1 MAFASALYSDFTMK
15 TTFYNLIIS
24 LFALYCSCSPLTG
37 DAARLPDGDSVTVT
51 FAVSCPETQIAT
63 RALDPSQEKAIRNLN
78 VYLFH
83 KTTDISKHIY
93 SNDGTQRIDATL
105 VKGEYDLFVIANAGG
120 NLGEL
125 TREQAET
132 RALNISDE
140 SDLTRNDALP
150 MSARQ
155 PVTANQNAVIP
166 VSLVRLTAKVEFSL
180 TIAPTVSGQIVLQT
194 VQLMNAPRS
203 VSYFADNRTSGE
215 LLNFPK
221 QNITGNT
228 FSGTYYVP
236 ENLQG
241 INAAIKDQKDKNPSN
256 APVGATY
263 LYVQG
268 TTYGRQVAYYIYLG
282 GNNIDDFNIQR
293 NHQYVVQAN
302 ISGINTIDTRVSTVD
317 LTFGAIKNPC
327 NVGETVTSSVTLKCT
342 NSPARQIYLSAML
355 AEGGGTLTVNG
366 SAWTPG
372 AAMPFCKGNEARTVP
387 VTLVPNRSGLIRIRF
402 TVSDDQGY
410 ITYLE
415 LTTYCQQ
422 SYPVTTVFSEN
433 SWSKTAHTPLKFSV
447 NTNQQNNT
455 SGFNIKYELLKGAGD
470 MYYGSSIKLTDG
482 QSLTSGSNNPS
493 TGLTFPF
500 NFTPTAIGTVSFRLT
515 FTGANG
521 QASVVE
527 KTYDGIA
534 PYKINITPDFAH
546 IQPSG
551 TSVTSDGYTGIYY
564 KNFTVRLLASA
575 DKALVK
581 PVSLNI
587 GLQYKLGEYKTSLTP
602 TITPQNKNGEVTINA
617 GSKTGYTALITYAAS
632 CIGYNAGMGSK
643 IIFPGFYMVPKQNYA
658 TGEHREDASITSYK
672 ITSAADNT
680 IEYTL
685 LTPPK

>member
-1 MAFASALYSDFTMK
+1 MK

-24 LFALYCSCSPLTG
+24 LFVLYCSCSPLAG
-37 DAARLPDGDSVTVT
+37 DAARLPDGDSVTLI
-51 FAVSCPETQIAT
+51 FAVSCPENEIAT
-63 RALDPSQEKAIRNLN
+63 RALDPLQEKAIRNLN

-125 TREQAET
+125 TRKQAET
-132 RALNISDE
+132 HALNISDE

-180 TIAPTVSGQIVLQT
+180 TIAPAVSGQIVLQT

-203 VSYFADNRTSGE
+203 VSYFADNRASGE

-293 NHQYVVQAN
+293 NHQYVVQAT
-302 ISGINTIDTRVSTVD
+302 ISGINTVDTRVSTVD

-355 AEGGGTLTVNG
+355 AEGGGSLTVNG

-415 LTTYCQQ
+415 LTTYCRQ
-422 SYPVTTVFSEN
+422 SYPVTTSFTEN

-500 NFTPTAIGTVSFRLT
+500 NFTPTVIGTVSFRLT

-602 TITPQNKNGEVTINA
+602 TITTQNKNGEVTINA
-617 GSKTGYTALITYAAS
+617 GSKTGYTDLITYAAS
-632 CIGYNAGMGSK
+632 CIGYNSGMGSK

>member
-1 MAFASALYSDFTMK
+1 MRKAFIHIILFIVMVLYS
-15 TTFYNLIIS
+15 
-24 LFALYCSCSPLTG
+24 C
-37 DAARLPDGDSVTVT
+37 ARPMDSASGTSDSTNVT
-51 FAVSCPETQIAT
+51 FNISCPETEMAT
-63 RALDPSQEKAIRNLN
+63 RALDPSQEKAIRDLN
-78 VYLFH
+78 IYLFH
-83 KTTDISKHIY
+83 KTTDISKHIF
-93 SNDGTQRIDATL
+93 SNDGAKQIDATL

-125 TREQAET
+125 TREQAEA
-132 RALNISDE
+132 RALNISEE

-180 TIAPTVSGQIVLQT
+180 TIAPAVSGQIVLQT

-203 VSYFADNRTSGE
+203 VSYFADNRASGE

-241 INAAIKDQKDKNPSN
+241 IHSTITDQKDKNPSN
-256 APVGATY
+256 APAGATY

-282 GNNIDDFNIQR
+282 GNNTGDFNVAR
-293 NHQYVVQAN
+293 NHQYVIQATIN
-302 ISGINTIDTRVSTVD
+302 GINTIDTRVSTVD
-317 LTFGAIKNPC
+317 LTFGAIQNPC

-355 AEGGGTLTVNG
+355 AEGGGTLNVNG

-372 AAMPFCKGNEARTVP
+372 AAMPFCKGNETRTVP
-387 VTLVPNRSGLIRIRF
+387 VTLIPSRSGLIRIRF

-422 SYPVTTVFSEN
+422 SYPVTTSFTEN
-433 SWSKTAHTPLKFSV
+433 SWSKTAHTPLTFSV
-447 NTNQQNNT
+447 KANQQNNT
-455 SGFNIKYELLKGAGD
+455 SGFTIRYELLQGAGD
-470 MYYGSSIKLTDG
+470 MYYGGIKLSDG
-482 QSLTSGSNNPS
+482 QSVSSSGNTPS
-493 TGLTFPF
+493 TGTSFPF
-500 NFTPTAIGTVSFRLT
+500 NFTPTAVGTASFRLT

-521 QASVVE
+521 QASVIE

-564 KNFTVRLLASA
+564 KNFTLRLLATA
-575 DKALVK
+575 DKTLVK
-581 PVSLNI
+581 PVTLSI
-587 GLQYKLGEYKTSLTP
+587 GLQYRLGEYKTSLTP
-602 TITPQNKNGEVTINA
+602 TITTQHKTGTVTLSA
-617 GSKTGYTALITYAAS
+617 GSKTGYTDLITYAAS

-643 IIFPGFYMVPKQNYA
+643 IIYPGFYMVPKQNYA
-658 TGEHREDASITSYK
+658 TGEHREDASVTSYK
-672 ITSAADNT
+672 ITSDDDNS

>member
-1 MAFASALYSDFTMK
+1 MRKAFIHIILFIVMALYS
-15 TTFYNLIIS
+15 
-24 LFALYCSCSPLTG
+24 C
-37 DAARLPDGDSVTVT
+37 ARPMDSASGTSDSTNVT
-51 FAVSCPETQIAT
+51 FNISCPETEMAT
-63 RALDPSQEKAIRNLN
+63 RALDPSQEKAIRDLN
-78 VYLFH
+78 IYLFH

-93 SNDGTQRIDATL
+93 SNDGTRRIDATL

-132 RALNISDE
+132 RALNISEE

-155 PVTANQNAVIP
+155 AVTANQNAVIP

-180 TIAPTVSGQIVLQT
+180 TIAPAVSGQIVLQT

-203 VSYFADNRTSGE
+203 VSYFADNRASGE

-282 GNNIDDFNIQR
+282 GNNTGNFNVAR
-293 NHQYVVQAN
+293 NHQYVIQAN
-302 ISGINTIDTRVSTVD
+302 ISGINAIDTRVSTVD
-317 LTFGAIKNPC
+317 LSFGAIQNPC
-327 NVGETVTSSVTLKCT
+327 DIGQSVTSSVTVKCT

-355 AEGGGTLTVNG
+355 AEGGGTLSVNG

-372 AAMPFCKGNEARTVP
+372 AAMPFCKGNETRTVP
-387 VTLVPNRSGLIRIRF
+387 VTLVPSRSGLIRIRF

-422 SYPVTTVFSEN
+422 SYPVTTSFTEN
-433 SWSKTAHTPLKFSV
+433 SWSKTAHTPLTFSV
-447 NTNQQNNT
+447 KANQQNNT
-455 SGFNIKYELLKGAGD
+455 SGFTIRYELLQGAGD

-482 QSLTSGSNNPS
+482 QSLTSGANDPS

-500 NFTPTAIGTVSFRLT
+500 SFTPTAVGTASFRLT

-546 IQPSG
+546 IQPGG

-564 KNFTVRLLASA
+564 KNFTVRLLATA

-602 TITPQNKNGEVTINA
+602 TITTQHKTGTVTLSA
-617 GSKTGYTALITYAAS
+617 GSKTGYTDLITYAAS

-643 IIFPGFYMVPKQNYA
+643 IINPGFYMVPKQNYA
-658 TGEHREDASITSYK
+658 TGEHREDASVTSYK
-672 ITSAADNT
+672 ITSDGDNS

>member
-1 MAFASALYSDFTMK
+1 MDSASGTSDST
-15 TTFYNLIIS
+15 N
-24 LFALYCSCSPLTG
+24 
-37 DAARLPDGDSVTVT
+37 VT
-51 FAVSCPETQIAT
+51 FNISCPETEMAT
-63 RALDPSQEKAIRNLN
+63 RALDPSQEKAIRDLN
-78 VYLFH
+78 IYLFH
-83 KTTDISKHIY
+83 KTTDISKHIF
-93 SNDGTQRIDATL
+93 SNDGAKQIDATL

-125 TREQAET
+125 TREQAEA
-132 RALNISDE
+132 RALNISEE

-180 TIAPTVSGQIVLQT
+180 TIAPAVSGQIVLQT

-203 VSYFADNRTSGE
+203 VSYFADNRASGE

-241 INAAIKDQKDKNPSN
+241 IHSTITDQKDKNPSN
-256 APVGATY
+256 APAGATY

-282 GNNIDDFNIQR
+282 GNNTGDFNVAR
-293 NHQYVVQAN
+293 NHQYVIQATIN
-302 ISGINTIDTRVSTVD
+302 GINTIDTRVSTVD
-317 LTFGAIKNPC
+317 LTFGAIQNPC

-355 AEGGGTLTVNG
+355 AEGGGTLNVNG

-372 AAMPFCKGNEARTVP
+372 AAMPFCKGNETRTVP
-387 VTLVPNRSGLIRIRF
+387 VTLIPSRSGLIRIRF

-422 SYPVTTVFSEN
+422 SYPVTTSFTEN
-433 SWSKTAHTPLKFSV
+433 SWSKTAHTPLTFSV
-447 NTNQQNNT
+447 KANQQNNT
-455 SGFNIKYELLKGAGD
+455 SGFTIRYELLQGAGD
-470 MYYGSSIKLTDG
+470 MYYGGIKLSDG
-482 QSLTSGSNNPS
+482 QSVSSSGNTPS
-493 TGLTFPF
+493 TGTSFPF
-500 NFTPTAIGTVSFRLT
+500 SFTPTAVGTASFRLT

-521 QASVVE
+521 QASVIE

-564 KNFTVRLLASA
+564 KNFTLRLLATA
-575 DKALVK
+575 DKTLVK
-581 PVSLNI
+581 PVTLSI
-587 GLQYKLGEYKTSLTP
+587 GLQYRLGEYKTSLTP
-602 TITPQNKNGEVTINA
+602 TITTQHKTGTVTLSA
-617 GSKTGYTALITYAAS
+617 GSKTGYTDLITYAAS

-643 IIFPGFYMVPKQNYA
+643 IIYPGFYMVPKQNYA
-658 TGEHREDASITSYK
+658 TGEHREDASVTSYK
-672 ITSAADNT
+672 ITSDDDNS